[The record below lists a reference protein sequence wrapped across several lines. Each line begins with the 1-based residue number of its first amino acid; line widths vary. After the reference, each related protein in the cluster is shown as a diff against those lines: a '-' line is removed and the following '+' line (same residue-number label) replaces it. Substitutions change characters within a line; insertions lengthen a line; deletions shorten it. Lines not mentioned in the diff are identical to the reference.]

1 MGGRGFWMVA
11 VGALAVTAC
20 GGSEKQGQV
29 RQTAHV
35 APTFVPGNPTCPAG
49 TSSLKIEPV
58 EAGTYSD
65 DGFSVTIEIA
75 ADGTLSF
82 VATQGVDQ
90 VIVKGGPNANVYT
103 YDPEATED
111 SGLIT
116 PTNPNNNQP
125 YGYSHVDFCYDED
138 EVVLLP
144 LEVDKT
150 ATSVQRTGWTWEID
164 KDGACPTLTPG
175 STKGSWDL
183 AFRADLTAT
192 AGASDWLTTGT
203 ITIRNP
209 NDVGEDATIESVEDL
224 LDGVGVDVDCG
235 AVTFPATL
243 AGGATIVC
251 TYEATTAEAPESN
264 TATVTT
270 SGDIEGNSDTVAVTI
285 GPADVENDCVTVSDQ
300 FESEDP
306 VVLGEVCIDDL
317 DANGAYRFEYLTG
330 ISWEACGTWQFTNT
344 ASFVTNDSRATGSDS
359 FVTTLDVACEE
370 PAYPQEPML
379 LSANGRVCQFKD

>member
-1 MGGRGFWMVA
+1 MGGRGIWMMA

-20 GGSEKQGQV
+20 SGSEQQGQV

-58 EAGTYSD
+58 DEGTYSA
-65 DGFSVTIEIA
+65 DGFSVTIEFA
-75 ADGTLSF
+75 DDGTLSF
-82 VATQGVDQ
+82 VATEGVDQ

-103 YDPEATED
+103 YDPEVTED
-111 SGLIT
+111 AGLIT
-116 PTNPNNNQP
+116 PTNPNNGKP

-144 LEVDKT
+144 LEVEKT
-150 ATSVQRTGWTWEID
+150 ATAVQRTGWTWEID

-175 STKGSWDL
+175 ATAGWWDL

-209 NDVGEDATIESVEDL
+209 NDVGEDATIEDVEDL
-224 LDGVGVDVDCG
+224 LDGVDVDVDCG
-235 AVTFPATL
+235 ETTFPATL
-243 AGGATIVC
+243 VGGGVLVC
-251 TYEATTAEAPESN
+251 TYEAVTAEAPTSN

-270 SGDIEGNSDTVAVTI
+270 SGDIEGGTDTVAVTI
-285 GPADVENDCVTVSDQ
+285 GDATAEDDCVTVSDQ

-306 VVLGEVCIDDL
+306 VVLGEVCIDEL
-317 DANGAYRFEYLTG
+317 DESGSYRFEYLTR
-330 ISWEACGTWQFTNT
+330 ISWEACGVWEFTNT
-344 ASFVTNDSRATGSDS
+344 ASFVTNDSGATGSDA
-359 FVTTLDVACEE
+359 FVTTLDVTCEDPE
-370 PAYPQEPML
+370 YPQQPTLM
-379 LSANGRVCQFKD
+379 STNGNVCVFKN